1 MKAKHF
7 NLKLKPEIKNEFI
20 ITNAY
25 PTYEWENGKPTDKKK
40 GWTLR
45 TVCPSAQFEE
55 TMIQV
60 DGENPPLDLERL
72 EEEPMMAVFENL
84 EFASYYSAKL
94 NKVVYTAHATGF
106 HPAKPAKSE

>member
-7 NLKLKPEIKNEFI
+7 ILKLKPEIKNEFI

-25 PTYEWENGKPTDKKK
+25 PAYEWADGKPTDKKK

-55 TMIQV
+55 TMVLI
-60 DGENPPLDLERL
+60 DGENPPLDLDKL
-72 EEEPMMAVFENL
+72 ENEPFTAVFENL
-84 EFASYYSAKL
+84 EFSSYYSSKL
-94 NKVVYTAHATGF
+94 NKVVYTAHATGL
-106 HPAKPAKSE
+106 HAMKTAKTE